1 MTYII
6 IAVVAVV
13 GGFVA
18 GILVGR
24 KHAAAVATT
33 IKTVNTVASDVNAA
47 ANAVKAAV
55 K

>member
-1 MTYII
+1 MTIGALI
-6 IAVVAVV
+6 LGAV

-24 KHAAAVATT
+24 RNTKKVEMAVAAYE
-33 IKTVNTVASDVNAA
+33 KA
-47 ANAVKAAV
+47 ANVVTGILK

>member
-24 KHAAAVATT
+24 KN
-33 IKTVNTVASDVNAA
+33 KTLVEKELAD
-47 ANAVKAAV
+47 VKALAAKAGV
-55 K
+55 KL